1 LALVSRN
8 AALDFF
14 NFASKLC
21 LKLRMSADHQEIKGS
36 TESRGV
42 EEEELSLLNEA
53 LPTEHRDRDGFRI
66 LQTRVELPLD
76 NAGLDPELQTD
87 LLICHLFVND
97 GRSIAAITHLGFDR
111 QRIVG
116 ALLEHSV
123 IQNRRQ
129 GSSRQQIA

>member
-1 LALVSRN
+1 V
-8 AALDFF
+8 D
-14 NFASKLC
+14 
-21 LKLRMSADHQEIKGS
+21 E
-36 TESRGV
+36 V
-42 EEEELSLLNEA
+42 

-76 NAGLDPELQTD
+76 NAGLDLELQTD

-111 QRIVG
+111 QRIVR

-129 GSSRQQIA
+129 GSSRQQITSKKRQGVCTPETDRWGTRNLDRQAGSISTPRDSVEPFIS